1 MMDMAMKMMKVVD
14 NQSKIDILSTMNTKK
29 PNSEADIQPVMVK
42 YIKGGKD
49 IVMYNPKNGKCW
61 VERTVGEI
69 TTTIKEYCII
79 Q

>member
-1 MMDMAMKMMKVVD
+1 MAILKMKVVD
-14 NQSKIDILSTMNTKK
+14 IQSKIDILSNMNTKNPK
-29 PNSEADIQPVMVK
+29 LETDIKPVMVK
-42 YIKGGKD
+42 YVKGGKD

>member
-1 MMDMAMKMMKVVD
+1 MMGMAMKMMKVVD
-14 NQSKIDILSTMNTKK
+14 NQEKIDILSNMNMKK
-29 PNSEADIQPVMVK
+29 PKLETDIQPVMVK

-61 VERTVGEI
+61 VERTVGE
-69 TTTIKEYCII
+69 TVTTIKEYCII